1 MAKDHPANA
10 RQEIDKNPEF
20 YYFSKLFLVLYMRS
34 RVGTNDDINKEYFTW
49 F

>member
-20 YYFSKLFLVLYMRS
+20 YYFSNLFFCHAHVIAGRYKR
-34 RVGTNDDINKEYFTW
+34 RYQ
-49 F
+49 

>member
-20 YYFSKLFLVLYMRS
+20 YYFSNLFFCHAHVIATTIKNILRGSRS
-34 RVGTNDDINKEYFTW
+34 VF
-49 F
+49 